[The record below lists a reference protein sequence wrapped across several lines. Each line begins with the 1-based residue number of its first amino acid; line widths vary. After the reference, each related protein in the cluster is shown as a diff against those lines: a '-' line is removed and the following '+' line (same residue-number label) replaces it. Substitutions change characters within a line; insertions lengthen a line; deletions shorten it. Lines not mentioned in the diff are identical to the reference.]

1 MQAKQTGLG
10 KKSSWKKAK
19 QQSVRMYYFMF
30 IISLRRIIGKKNLV
44 SGR

>member
-30 IISLRRIIGKKNLV
+30 SLRRIIGKKNLV